1 MKQAGK
7 QVARKLVN
15 GQLACLREEFRKL
28 PEDELFRMYLHYMV
42 ENRPEI
48 FNRIVDTAIAG
59 CRRVR

>member
-1 MKQAGK
+1 M
-7 QVARKLVN
+7 VRKLVN